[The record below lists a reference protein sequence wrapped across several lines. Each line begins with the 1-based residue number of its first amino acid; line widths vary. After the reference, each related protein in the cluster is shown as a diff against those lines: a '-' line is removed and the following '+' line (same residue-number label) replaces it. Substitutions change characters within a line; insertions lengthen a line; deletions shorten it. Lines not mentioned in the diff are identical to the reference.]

1 MISLSN
7 LIKSSQYTPVE
18 VLKKLDFSRDYY
30 KQSDLNHQESYI
42 VPHSH
47 AYDQP
52 HVDEHTVRLKEEMLT
67 DAKEFAERQ
76 VREAAEEAERIL
88 QNAQEMIAAWWEE
101 RRQQDEHLI
110 EAIKVQAF
118 QEGFEE
124 GRERVEAE
132 MQIHMTEVMQE
143 AQTVLGQA
151 YEAKE
156 QIIQEAEPFLV
167 NLSCGIAEKVI
178 NKKLEE
184 QEDYV
189 IDLIKRTLARKREQG
204 VITLCISPSQF
215 DFVHAAREEL
225 TLSIDSQA
233 ELQILPD
240 STVND
245 RGCVIR
251 SAFGSVDA
259 RIDTQL
265 SEIKKELVRLAL
277 HDEERGNGNAGS

>member
-7 LIKSSQYTPVE
+7 LIKSSQYIPVE

-30 KQSDLNHQESYI
+30 KQSDGATQDTYTVSH
-42 VPHSH
+42 PH

-88 QNAQEMIAAWWEE
+88 QNAQETIAAWWEE

-132 MQIHMTEVMQE
+132 MQIHMSEVMQE

-184 QEDYV
+184 QQDYV

-240 STVND
+240 STVID

-277 HDEERGNGNAGS
+277 HDEERGNSNAGS

>member
-7 LIKSSQYTPVE
+7 LIKSSQYIPVE

-30 KQSDLNHQESYI
+30 KQSDGATQDTYTVSH
-42 VPHSH
+42 PH

-240 STVND
+240 STVTD